1 MHELSEPL
9 PSERRRRKALA
20 AEEAVTGPQWHE
32 NPSDVA
38 CRKIL
43 RIFYASTDQPSI
55 VADEVKRIREVNS
68 AQGWPAEDIERTLV
82 GPFPDPEDRLDC
94 IATISLVLGRLG
106 DELNGNIYWGSD
118 QKTKHTYRFDAGL
131 FRSLTDDVLFQ
142 HRVEW
147 AFRGE
152 HLVERGNQELHASVV
167 RPATELLGGEPRFAS
182 VQRAYDKALL
192 ELSQN
197 DPGDS
202 ITDANTA
209 LQEAFRVLGVNGSS
223 ASEQALKAERKGLLV
238 GYDRKLVDGIVKLT
252 DWVNAERSNNGD
264 AHSDGSR
271 ALKADAWLVVHI
283 VGALILRLFGENSRG
298 QMPTDADSAT
308 RSDRA
313 SGGSASGAVG

>member
-1 MHELSEPL
+1 MRELSEPL
-9 PSERRRRKALA
+9 PSEWRRRKALA
-20 AEEAVTGPQWHE
+20 EEEAETGPQWNE

-38 CRKIL
+38 CRKIF
-43 RIFYASTDQPSI
+43 RIFLASTDQPSM
-55 VADEVKRIREVNS
+55 VSEEVKRIREVNS
-68 AQGWPAEDIERTLV
+68 AEGWPVSDIERTLV
-82 GPFPDPEDRLDC
+82 GAFPDGDDRLDC
-94 IATISLVLGRLG
+94 IATISLMLGRLG
-106 DELNGNIYWGSD
+106 DERNDTIYWSPD
-118 QKTKHTYRFDAGL
+118 KKTRLTYRFDADL
-131 FRSLTDDVLFQ
+131 FRRMTDDVLFQ
-142 HRVEW
+142 HRIEW

-167 RPATELLGGEPRFAS
+167 RPTTELLGGDPRFAS

-223 ASEQALKAERKGLLV
+223 ASEQALKAERRGLLV
-238 GYDRKLVDGIVKLT
+238 GYDRKLVEGIVKLT
-252 DWVNAERSNNGD
+252 DWINAERSNNGD

-271 ALKADAWLVVHI
+271 ALKADAWLVVHV

-298 QMPTDADSAT
+298 AAPVAADLAT
-308 RSDRA
+308 RDDRA
-313 SGGSASGAVG
+313 SGETAN